1 MQSSRQAKREWLNKY
16 RKTNSMDEA
25 TSNNPDQEFEAQLTA
40 MEAEAASQ
48 QANDLGSAD
57 PEPLA
62 PVQDEVNSP
71 KEIADPADAGIPA
84 AADLPDKT
92 TPEVK
97 DTKSKFAK
105 DKERKDDSWKALE
118 KDKAEFRAFEAEQR
132 KAIAAEREALQ
143 AQKPAPITPERYRA
157 TAETW
162 EANAALLEKRATAAE
177 EAGKYEEA
185 EKLKEEAAELN
196 LDAKRARRS
205 ADELAKNP
213 PQELVQSQ
221 AQLEAGR
228 KEWYSKAQ
236 IDFPNAAKPGTPE
249 SEALKALVAEN
260 PDIAKPENASQMYWA
275 CRLVTG
281 ETAAARV
288 PTLTK
293 QVSDQAAKIKELE
306 AKLNIT
312 SDTTVPQT
320 QGDIPYEQM
329 TYEQKEAALER
340 EARAMQ
346 RNY

>member
-1 MQSSRQAKREWLNKY
+1 M
-16 RKTNSMDEA
+16 
-25 TSNNPDQEFEAQLTA
+25 
-40 MEAEAASQ
+40 
-48 QANDLGSAD
+48 
-57 PEPLA
+57 
-62 PVQDEVNSP
+62 
-71 KEIADPADAGIPA
+71 
-84 AADLPDKT
+84 
-92 TPEVK
+92 
-97 DTKSKFAK
+97 
-105 DKERKDDSWKALE
+105 
-118 KDKAEFRAFEAEQR
+118 
-132 KAIAAEREALQ
+132 
-143 AQKPAPITPERYRA
+143 
-157 TAETW
+157 
-162 EANAALLEKRATAAE
+162 EKRATAAE
-177 EAGKYEEA
+177 EAGKFEEA

-196 LDAKRARRS
+196 LDSKRARRS

-221 AQLEAGR
+221 SQIEAGR

-249 SEALKALVAEN
+249 SVALKALVAEN

-306 AKLNIT
+306 AKLNI
-312 SDTTVPQT
+312 SGDTTVPQT

-329 TYEQKEAALER
+329 SYEQKEAALER

-346 RNY
+346 RNI